1 VFLTRV
7 IILLDSV
14 PGTEVPS
21 DPPTILL
28 LLLSLLQ
35 TLSVRKLACPA
46 MAHSS
51 ELGFIYLL
59 NYLIIYLEV
68 LGIKPGLGTC

>member
-1 VFLTRV
+1 
-7 IILLDSV
+7 
-14 PGTEVPS
+14 
-21 DPPTILL
+21 LL